1 MAKYGIDA
9 LNKIYNEAEYQR
21 EYAKKNYK
29 HYHLKIN
36 NQEKRV
42 IKKLEAQENKNRYI
56 IDLIKRDIG
65 ESKNESKTKKTAK

>member
-1 MAKYGIDA
+1 M
-9 LNKIYNEAEYQR
+9 NKKFDEAAYQK

-42 IKKLEAQENKNRYI
+42 IKKLESQENKNRYI

-65 ESKNESKTKKTAK
+65 ESKNESKTKKTVK